1 MRNKKYHIIIKVN
14 KLFLSLAVVAL
25 LLALTWTFGRLVEP
39 ARASALQQGLVCDE
53 VYTVQQGDWLSKIA
67 EKYYGDPLAYDRLV
81 IAANT
86 ETGDVY
92 TDISDPN
99 LIEPGWVVC
108 ITSVDVVASLAD
120 LAATAPPGLS
130 PQELANATYKS
141 QYTIS
146 PTVTL
151 QNGRYSEP
159 AAPGSA
165 TETVIIMTRNLAYG
179 DMNGEQSAAVVLVSN
194 PGGSGTFYDLHLMFA
209 PQGQAVNPAT
219 AFLGDR
225 VQINDVK
232 IENSLIVVDMVQAGP
247 NDPMCCPSQ
256 HVIKS
261 YSWEKDNLVEVSSEV
276 VADSAAEPQLVGPV
290 WQWQKSEMTDGMVW
304 EPPDPASYTIEF
316 TAEGEVSIQ
325 ADCNKASGG
334 YTSDGSSL
342 TITLGPMT
350 LAACPPQSLSDE
362 YLAQLGAA
370 AHYSFQEGE
379 LLIDLQNGSG
389 RMYFSTAGSQAG
401 GEGTGA
407 NVPALH
413 KTWQWEKQRDPNT
426 GSEMTISNPANY
438 TLTFNADGTYQFRA
452 DCNQGS
458 GSYTADETG
467 AIRFQPGPVTLAEC
481 GPDSRYQD
489 MLNMMQSVQ
498 NYRLEENEAVLVL
511 SWPAGGPMDYY
522 RALP

>member
-1 MRNKKYHIIIKVN
+1 MQNKKYHPVIKTD
-14 KLFLSLAVVAL
+14 KLFFSLSVVAL
-25 LLALTWTFGRLVEP
+25 LLTLTWTFGRLVEP
-39 ARASALQQGLVCDE
+39 ARAAAFQQGLSCDE

-67 EKYYGDPLAYDRLV
+67 EKYYGDPLAYDQLV
-81 IAANT
+81 VAANT
-86 ETGDVY
+86 ESGDVY

-99 LIEPGWVVC
+99 LIEPGWVLCVAA
-108 ITSVDVVASLAD
+108 VDVVAALAD
-120 LAATAPPGLS
+120 LAAQAPAGLS

-159 AAPGSA
+159 VAPGSA
-165 TETVIIMTRNLAYG
+165 TETVIRMTRHLAYG
-179 DMNGEQSAAVVLVSN
+179 DMNGQPSAAVVLVTD

-225 VQINDVK
+225 VQINSIK

-247 NDPMCCPSQ
+247 NDPLCCPSQ

-261 YSWEKDNLVEVSSEV
+261 FSWEKDNLVEVSSEV
-276 VADSAAEPQLVGPV
+276 VEDSATTPQLVGPV
-290 WQWQKSEMTDGMVW
+290 WQWQQSQMSDGMTW

-316 TAEGEVSIQ
+316 TAEGQVSIQ

-350 LAACPPQSLSDE
+350 LAACPPQSLSDQ

-370 AHYSFQEGE
+370 ATYSFQEGD
-379 LLIDLQNGSG
+379 LYIDLRDGSG
-389 RMYFSTAGSQAG
+389 RMHFSAAASQAG
-401 GEGTGA
+401 GTGMEA

-413 KTWQWEKQRDPNT
+413 KTWQWEKQRDPNS
-426 GSEMTISNPANY
+426 GSETAISNPASY
-438 TLTFNADGTYQFRA
+438 TLTLNPDATYQFQA

-458 GSYTADETG
+458 GSYTADEAG
-467 AIRFQPGPVTLAEC
+467 HIRFYPGPVTLAEC
-481 GPDSRYQD
+481 GPDSRSQD
-489 MLNMMQSVQ
+489 MLNMMQAVQ
-498 NYRLEENEAVLVL
+498 NYRLEENDAVLVL
-511 SWPAGGPMDYY
+511 SWPAAGPMDYY
-522 RALP
+522 RAQP